1 MVCMSYLNFTIELV
15 FALCGKVPLY
25 ALCKRERQFFV
36 IFYHVFVVTPQMS
49 WFIIANVQV
58 PKSVN
63 NQIDSFAPSII
74 VLHSME

>member
-1 MVCMSYLNFTIELV
+1 MSYPNLVELI

-25 ALCKRERQFFV
+25 TLCKHERQFFM
-36 IFYHVFVVTPQMS
+36 IFYEVFVVTSQMS
-49 WFIIANVQV
+49 WFIVANVQV

-63 NQIDSFAPSII
+63 SQIDSFAPSII